1 MTDDKDTTLSDF
13 RNYYEDKSKEDRKIS
28 LSERQ
33 LDELEKIRQY
43 IQSADMSSSNDNAV
57 KSIDTSSIMKNQNGL
72 YEYTNSIPDL
82 NSQGTNTPISTIS
95 TQNTETVKP
104 FVSNEI
110 LTLDQNTQNIKTI
123 DVSDIKNTENIKEI
137 AQNTDAIDIPIAT
150 TSVQNT
156 ETTEPSIFNTIP
168 ELDQNTQNI
177 KTIDTSAP
185 SFPEQDVDVIN
196 EYIFD
201 FNVKWIYEHPE
212 LVNMRV

>member
-72 YEYTNSIPDL
+72 YEYVNSIPDL
-82 NSQGTNTPISTIS
+82 NSQETNTPISTIS
-95 TQNTETVKP
+95 TQNTEAVKP

-110 LTLDQNTQNIKTI
+110 LTSDQNTQNIKTI
-123 DVSDIKNTENIKEI
+123 DVSNIKSAEGIKEI
-137 AQNTDAIDIPIAT
+137 TQDIDAIDIPIST
-150 TSVQNT
+150 ISIQDT
-156 ETTEPSIFNTIP
+156 ETVKPSVFNAAP
-168 ELDQNTQNI
+168 ESDQNIQNI
-177 KTIDTSAP
+177 KKHT
-185 SFPEQDVDVIN
+185 
-196 EYIFD
+196 
-201 FNVKWIYEHPE
+201 
-212 LVNMRV
+212 